1 MSTEAVAR
9 PAASRAGAVRWTG
22 ARGLGEAIAPAV
34 LLGGSGL
41 LFLWNLAASGWA
53 NSYYAAAALAGSH
66 DWLAFLFGSFDAGN
80 AITVD
85 KTPASLWVMSLSVRL
100 FGLNSWSVLVP
111 QAIEGVA
118 AVALLYLTVR
128 RQAGVLA
135 GIVAG
140 AVLALTPVAALMF
153 RFNNPDALL
162 TLLLVAAA
170 SFTVRSLDHGSLRW
184 LALAGGC
191 IGLAFLTKML
201 EGLIIVPVLAAVY
214 LLAAPGTLRR
224 RMAGV
229 GVAALATIVSAGW
242 WLALVILWPVS
253 GRPYIGGSQTNSI
266 LDLMLGYNGFGR
278 LTGAEVGR
286 VGGGGPFGDGS
297 GWLRLFGGELG
308 SNVSWLIPAAVIALA
323 GLLWLTRH
331 RPRTSLLRAHALLW
345 GGWLLL
351 LGLVFSLMQGIFHAY
366 YAVALVP
373 PIGALVGLGVGV
385 AWARRDHPLAR
396 RVLGVAVAASVAWA
410 LILLGRSPGWNPWL
424 APTVVALG
432 AAAVLGM
439 LASSRARQT
448 IERAALATSV
458 AALLLAPAVG
468 AVATAAEPHAGA
480 IPASAP
486 VAQDR
491 GVFGARGPFGRRV
504 GAPGLVRGR
513 RPTSLVAPP
522 QAFRGF
528 TFRGGA
534 PSRSGLGPALGGL
547 LNAGTVEPQLVGALQ
562 ANAGTYRW
570 VAATTGANNAAGL
583 ALASGESV
591 MAIGGFNG
599 TDPTPTLAEF
609 QAAVAHG
616 EIHYYVAGPA
626 AAGFPGAQGGSND
639 AAQISR
645 WVTGSFPSR
654 TIGGV
659 AVYDLTAG

>member
-1 MSTEAVAR
+1 MRGTE
-9 PAASRAGAVRWTG
+9 

-53 NSYYAAAALAGSH
+53 NSYYSAAALAGSH

-135 GIVAG
+135 GFVAG

-191 IGLAFLTKML
+191 IGFAFLTKML
-201 EGLIIVPVLAAVY
+201 EGLTIVPVLAAVY
-214 LLAAPGTLRR
+214 LLAAPGTLRGR
-224 RMAGV
+224 VVGV

-242 WLALVILWPVS
+242 WLALVILWPAS

-385 AWARRDHPLAR
+385 AWARRRHPLAR
-396 RVLGVAVAASVAWA
+396 GVLGVAVAASVAWA

-448 IERAALATSV
+448 IQRAALAASV

-491 GVFGARGPFGRRV
+491 GVFGARGPFGRHV

-534 PSRSGLGPALGGL
+534 PSRGGLGPALGGL

>member
-1 MSTEAVAR
+1 MSTQAVAR
-9 PAASRAGAVRWTG
+9 PAASRAGAVRWTD

-242 WLALVILWPVS
+242 WLALVILWPAS

-599 TDPTPTLAEF
+599 TDPTPTLVQF